1 MKGANMT
8 KELQTLN
15 ERIADRIGKDLVE
28 LIPKQQWKDMVDAE
42 IHKFV
47 TVVAPKIIQEQLT
60 EAYKLKVK
68 AIVDSY
74 VINDDFDQLSN
85 IYVNTKLKE
94 LIAASGGEIF
104 AGILNPAMQQVM
116 LNLRSQ
122 LGRY

>member
-1 MKGANMT
+1 MT